1 MATASTMSSRRR
13 STWRESRRVMG
24 EEGLDRRPVTTALFE
39 EYTVGV
45 RRADGEGRVVG
56 AASAGLRSYVG
67 FGACDPATSA
77 SAPPASVLLT
87 PTRLSC
93 GMEVSV
99 TAGDPGSA
107 GGSLIQPRSSD
118 SGTLN
123 HRATAVT
130 GVPLATEGMAHSTS
144 CPGGATS

>member
-24 EEGLDRRPVTTALFE
+24 EDGLDRRPVTTALFE

-77 SAPPASVLLT
+77 SAPPASVLST

-93 GMEVSV
+93 GMAVSV
-99 TAGDPGSA
+99 TAGGPGSA
-107 GGSLIQPRSSD
+107 GGAVARPRSSGP
-118 SGTLN
+118 GTL
-123 HRATAVT
+123 HHPAPAAT
-130 GVPLATEGMAHSTS
+130 GVP
-144 CPGGATS
+144 